1 MITAPISEKYLP
13 ERAEGER
20 DWVASHR
27 TLDWL
32 NATEREKRPGETTGT
47 VVYHHMR
54 SLTERD

>member
-1 MITAPISEKYLP
+1 MITVPISEKYLP

-32 NATEREKRPGETTGT
+32 NATERER
-47 VVYHHMR
+47 R
-54 SLTERD
+54 DQERRLVPWYITI